1 MQDCEKK
8 RTQGPMRNFKKKNVT
23 KRKRIKE
30 REGTPKGDVGRS
42 YMILLAS
49 LKSWALILKAIGR
62 R

>member
-1 MQDCEKK
+1 
-8 RTQGPMRNFKKKNVT
+8 MRNFKKKNVA

-42 YMILLAS
+42 YMVLLAS